1 MSDYSPATSEKEAAD
16 LQQAI
21 NQKCEECLFD
31 SDCPGTPRMQI
42 EGCDC
47 KSCPLHPFRPTQ
59 TTAETLEYPAYL
71 ADTARLDP
79 SPIRT
84 HRVGVKTANIFD
96 KDGDQ

>member
-31 SDCPGTPRMQI
+31 PGCPGTPRMQI

-59 TTAETLEYPAYL
+59 TTAEKLEYAAYL

-79 SPIRT
+79 SPLPT
-84 HRVGVKTANIFD
+84 HRVGVKAANISGGEF
-96 KDGDQ
+96 

>member
-1 MSDYSPATSEKEAAD
+1 MGNSTTSISEKEAAD

-21 NQKCEECLFD
+21 DQKCQECIYD
-31 SDCPGTPRMQI
+31 PSADGSPGMQI

-59 TTAETLEYPAYL
+59 ATAEKLEYAAYL

-79 SPIRT
+79 SPIPVR
-84 HRVGVKTANIFD
+84 RVAPKAPEISESG
-96 KDGDQ
+96 GD